1 MLSTRSAALSRIVS
15 TSCFTPIASVL
26 TFVLRSRSSATSP
39 PNSSIEETCKEFT
52 GTEVHKLLH
61 FLIFSAAI
69 SKCFLTSSRTRCSS
83 TASRRERSSSSFACP
98 MAPRVGSGA
107 LFSSSTDH
115 ALFSSSTDHAMTG
128 ALSPAA
134 LDRLVFRLEGPF
146 AYTRRNRAK
155 RGADVDESVCVQRES
170 CGLLHATH
178 GQQTRTHSTPNQQYL
193 LYGAYVLVHPRVQ
206 SRF

>member
-98 MAPRVGSGA
+98 TAPRVGSGA

-146 AYTRRNRAK
+146 AYTRRGRAK
-155 RGADVDESVCVQRES
+155 RGADVDESVRAAQS
-170 CGLLHATH
+170 CAFLHATH
-178 GQQTRTHSTPNQQYL
+178 GQQARTCPPNTQHTPHY
-193 LYGAYVLVHPRVQ
+193 AYVLVHPAMHARV
-206 SRF
+206 